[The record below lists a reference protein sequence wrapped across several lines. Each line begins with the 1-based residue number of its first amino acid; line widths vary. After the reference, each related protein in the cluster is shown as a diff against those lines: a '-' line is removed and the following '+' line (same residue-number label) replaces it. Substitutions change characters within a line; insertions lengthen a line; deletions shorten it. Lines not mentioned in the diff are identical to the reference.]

1 MHPSFFALAIVAV
14 AHQIWRH
21 GSSGGAVLAS
31 AGLAVSVL
39 HMELGRRVLLGRAGV
54 HVREIRLTP
63 LGGVLRTTR
72 PPATFAASSA
82 MAFGEIPFSFLA
94 ALAAAGVLA
103 LVARGPCLVGLFAM
117 NVGLAAIQLLPLY
130 PLGLGRLLVLRRP
143 SHAALGVTRASLL
156 TQVAAIALA
165 IAALFFR
172 PLLAIPALLL
182 FVYAGAEQSVAAF
195 DAARITGRFGQEY

>member
-1 MHPSFFALAIVAV
+1 MRDPPDAARRGV
-14 AHQIWRH
+14 AHD
-21 GSSGGAVLAS
+21 STS
-31 AGLAVSVL
+31 
-39 HMELGRRVLLGRAGV
+39 
-54 HVREIRLTP
+54 
-63 LGGVLRTTR
+63 
-72 PPATFAASSA
+72 ATFAASSA

-117 NVGLAAIQLLPLY
+117 NVGLAAIQLLPY

-143 SHAALGVTRASLL
+143 SHALGVTRASLL